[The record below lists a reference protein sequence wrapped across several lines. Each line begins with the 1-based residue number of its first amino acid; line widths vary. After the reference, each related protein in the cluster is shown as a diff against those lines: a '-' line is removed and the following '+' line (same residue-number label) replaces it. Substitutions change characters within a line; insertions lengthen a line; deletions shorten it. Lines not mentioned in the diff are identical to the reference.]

1 MKKNYVLA
9 FILSF
14 GVLMSWQYFMG
25 RRHTPTLA
33 PDTPAG
39 WPAAP
44 ATPAAASGSA
54 VSTPEPAVRHTRSVV
69 FDIGANRISINRF
82 GGGVSQW
89 EIQDRGR
96 WLTLLPEKEFSS
108 QPLSTFSDVEFDVR
122 QDGNALIF
130 SGKKSNGLSIV
141 KTLTISPEK
150 PIHQISVTIT
160 NTAAAPLTATYEL
173 GWGPGVEGGDE
184 TGKDGREAKGFQRA
198 VGYGNGKLK
207 KLKAGVESGTYD
219 WWGVD
224 GHYFLAAFF
233 SNPGAVP
240 AAGTLRIDKEDHYFS
255 VRRAVSVTANPG
267 ETHETGMSFYLGSK
281 GYEDLKALGLGLE
294 RAVDFG
300 YFAPFGRVIHR
311 ALFLFEK
318 GTGNYGWAI
327 IVLTFIIQI
336 LVLPL
341 TIKSFQH
348 AQKMKN
354 IQPQMKRLQE
364 LYKNDSRRLNSEM
377 LALYQRHGLRF
388 MGMEGCVPML
398 IQLPVFWALFSTLRN
413 TFELRY
419 APWMGWVKDLS
430 VHDPFYVLPVLMGA
444 GMFVQQ
450 KMTMSSMDPSQKQI
464 MYLMPIIFTFFFL
477 KMPSGLVIYWLTNSL
492 LTIGVQWYLMR
503 RAAAIE
509 VVK

>member
-25 RRHTPTLA
+25 KRHTPPLA
-33 PDTPAG
+33 PDSPARFATDS
-39 WPAAP
+39 AAP
-44 ATPAAASGSA
+44 AATSGSA
-54 VSTPEPAVRHTRSVV
+54 VTTTEPVRHTRAVV
-69 FDIGANRISINRF
+69 FDIGANRVSINRF

-89 EIQDRGR
+89 EIQDRGQ

-108 QPLSTFSDVEFDVR
+108 QPLSTFAEVEFDVR
-122 QDGNALIF
+122 QEDNALIF
-130 SGKKSNGLSIV
+130 TGKKADGLSIV
-141 KTLTISPEK
+141 KTLTVSLDK
-150 PIHQISVTIT
+150 PIHRVSVKVT
-160 NTAAAPLTATYEL
+160 NTAQTPLSAAYEL

-198 VGYGNGKLK
+198 VGYANGKLK
-207 KLKAGVESGTYD
+207 KLKPGVETGTYD

-233 SNPGAVP
+233 NSPGAGP
-240 AAGTLRIDKEDHYFS
+240 APATLRIDKEDHYFS
-255 VRRAVSVTANPG
+255 ARQSVAVTANPG
-267 ETHETGMSFYLGSK
+267 ETHETSLSFYLGSK

-419 APWMGWVKDLS
+419 APWMGWVNDLS
-430 VHDPFYVLPVLMGA
+430 VHDPYYVLPILMGG

-503 RAAAIE
+503 RAAAVE